1 MARVELRRWP
11 GHPDGFTR
19 AERLGGSY
27 ELYFPDPLVGREFDL
42 SDDVL
47 AVLEDAAGDLAR
59 LDATAAVLT
68 NSEALARLLLRA
80 EAVGSSQIEGLVV
93 GARRLL
99 KADVLRDRP
108 GNGPGDVTAEEV
120 LGAVDAM
127 TWVTESVHAG
137 DKLEVEHL
145 LEAHRRL
152 MAHSPTPE
160 FGGEIRYLQ
169 NWIGGRSPAEAY
181 YVPPPAQLIPEVLA
195 DLMTFVRE
203 SRLPVLAKTA
213 IAHAQFETIHPF
225 ADGNGRTG
233 RALIHLILRAD
244 GLVTRTVPPV
254 SLSLATHASD
264 YIEALTAFRYV
275 GRATT
280 AKART
285 AANPWLRMFAMACS
299 HATAEAARFEQTAA
313 DLKAA
318 WRERAAPV
326 RAGSAADL
334 LIEALPAAPVLTLAA
349 AAQLIDRSQQA
360 ANQGLARLVE
370 ANILRE
376 VTDGRRN
383 RVYEA
388 PELIDAFTLLERR
401 FASPAADTR
410 IEPPSRPVPSRPE
423 PTRHPH

>member
-1 MARVELRRWP
+1 MARLELHRWP

-27 ELYFPDPLVGREFDL
+27 EVYFPDPLAGREFDL

-99 KADVLRDRP
+99 KADVLRDRQR
-108 GNGPGDVTAEEV
+108 DVTAEEV

-127 TWVTESVHAG
+127 TWVTESVQAG
-137 DKLEVEHL
+137 ERLDVDHL

-152 MAHSPTPE
+152 MAQSPTPE

-169 NWIGGRSPAEAY
+169 NWIGGRSPAEAS
-181 YVPPPAQLIPEVLA
+181 YVPPPAQLVPELLT

-203 SRLPVLAKTA
+203 SRLPVLARTA

-233 RALIHLILRAD
+233 RALIHLILRAE
-244 GLVTRTVPPV
+244 GLVSRTVPPV
-254 SLSLATHASD
+254 SLSLATHAAEYVD
-264 YIEALTAFRYV
+264 ALTAFRFV

-285 AANPWLRMFAMACS
+285 AANPWLRMFAAACS

-313 DLKAA
+313 DLKAS
-318 WRERAAPV
+318 WRERATPV
-326 RAGSAADL
+326 RAGSATEL

-360 ANQGLARLVE
+360 ANQGLSRLV
-370 ANILRE
+370 ASGVLRE

-388 PELIDAFTLLERR
+388 PELIDAFTVLERR

-410 IEPPSRPVPSRPE
+410 IESPSRPVPSRPG
-423 PTRHPH
+423 PTRRRH

>member
-1 MARVELRRWP
+1 MARVELHRWP

-42 SDDVL
+42 DDEVL
-47 AVLEDAAGDLAR
+47 AALEDAAGDLAR

-99 KADVLRDRP
+99 KAEALREDSRHH
-108 GNGPGDVTAEEV
+108 DVTADEV

-127 TWVTESVHAG
+127 TWVTESVQTG

-160 FGGEIRYLQ
+160 YGGEVRFLQ

-181 YVPPPAQLIPEVLA
+181 YVPPPAQLVPELLA
-195 DLMTFVRE
+195 DLMAFVRE
-203 SRLPVLAKTA
+203 SRLPVLAKA
-213 IAHAQFETIHPF
+213 GIAHAQFETIHPC

-233 RALIHLILRAD
+233 RALIHLILRAE
-244 GLVTRTVPPV
+244 GLVERTVPPV
-254 SLSLATHASD
+254 SLSLATHATQ
-264 YIEALTAFRYV
+264 YIEALTAFRYT
-275 GRATT
+275 GKATNPR
-280 AKART
+280 ART
-285 AANPWLRMFAMACS
+285 AANRWLLMFAVACS
-299 HATAEAARFEQTAA
+299 HATAEAARFERTASE
-313 DLKAA
+313 LKSA

-334 LIEALPAAPVLTLAA
+334 LINTLPAAPILTLAA
-349 AAQLIDRSQQA
+349 AAKLIDRSQQA
-360 ANQGLARLVE
+360 ANQALSRLTAAGV
-370 ANILRE
+370 LRE
-376 VTDGRRN
+376 VTDARRN

-410 IEPPSRPVPSRPE
+410 IEPPSRPVPSAPRIG
-423 PTRHPH
+423 

>member
-1 MARVELRRWP
+1 MARVELHRWP
-11 GHPDGFTR
+11 GQPDGFTR

-27 ELYFPDPLVGREFDL
+27 ELYFPDPLVGRVFDL
-42 SDDVL
+42 SDEVL
-47 AVLEDAAGDLAR
+47 AALEDAAGDLGR

-99 KADVLRDRP
+99 KAEVLRERQR
-108 GNGPGDVTAEEV
+108 DVTADEV

-127 TWVTESVHAG
+127 TWVTESVQAG

-152 MAHSPTPE
+152 MAHSPNPDL
-160 FGGEIRYLQ
+160 GGEVRYLQ

-181 YVPPPAQLIPEVLA
+181 YVPPPAQLIPDLLA
-195 DLMTFVRE
+195 DLITFVRE

-233 RALIHLILRAD
+233 RALIHLILRAE
-244 GLVTRTVPPV
+244 GLVERTVPPV
-254 SLSLATHASD
+254 SLSLATHATQ
-264 YIEALTAFRYV
+264 YVEALTAFRHT
-275 GRATT
+275 GKPTSPR
-280 AKART
+280 ART
-285 AANPWLRMFAMACS
+285 AANQWLLMFATACS
-299 HATAEAARFEQTAA
+299 HATAEAARFEQATA
-313 DLKAA
+313 DLKIA

-326 RAGSAADL
+326 RAGSAVEL
-334 LIEALPAAPVLTLAA
+334 LIDTLPAAPVLTLAGA
-349 AAQLIDRSQQA
+349 ARLIDRSQQA
-360 ANQGLARLVE
+360 ANQALARLVE
-370 ANILRE
+370 ARVLRE

-423 PTRHPH
+423 PTHRAH

>member
-1 MARVELRRWP
+1 MARVELHRWP

-27 ELYFPDPLVGREFDL
+27 ELYFPDPLAGRTFDL
-42 SDDVL
+42 SDEVL
-47 AVLEDAAGDLAR
+47 AALEDAAGDLGR

-99 KADVLRDRP
+99 KAEVLRERQR
-108 GNGPGDVTAEEV
+108 DVTAEEV

-127 TWVTESVHAG
+127 TWATESVQAG

-152 MAHSPTPE
+152 MAHSPHPE
-160 FGGEIRYLQ
+160 LGGEVRYLQ

-181 YVPPPAQLIPEVLA
+181 YVPPPAQLVPELLA
-195 DLMTFVRE
+195 DLMAFVRE
-203 SRLPVLAKTA
+203 SPLPVLAKTA
-213 IAHAQFETIHPF
+213 IAHVQFETIHPF

-233 RALIHLILRAD
+233 RALIHLILRAE
-244 GLVTRTVPPV
+244 GLVQRTVPPV
-254 SLSLATHASD
+254 SLSLATHATQ
-264 YIEALTAFRYV
+264 YVEALTAFRHT
-275 GRATT
+275 GKPTSPR
-280 AKART
+280 ART
-285 AANPWLRMFAMACS
+285 AANQWLLMFAAACS
-299 HATAEAARFEQTAA
+299 HATAEAARFERAAA

-326 RAGSAADL
+326 RAGSAVEL
-334 LIEALPAAPVLTLAA
+334 LIETLPAAPVLTLAGA
-349 AAQLIDRSQQA
+349 ARLIDRSQQA
-360 ANQGLARLVE
+360 ANQALARLVE
-370 ANILRE
+370 ARVLRE
-376 VTDGRRN
+376 ITDGRRN

-410 IEPPSRPVPSRPE
+410 IEPPTRPVPPRPE
-423 PTRHPH
+423 PTHRAH

>member
-1 MARVELRRWP
+1 MARVELHRWP

-27 ELYFPDPLVGREFDL
+27 ELYFPDGLVGREFDL
-42 SDDVL
+42 SDEVL
-47 AVLEDAAGDLAR
+47 AALEDAAGDLAR

-99 KADVLRDRP
+99 KAEALR
-108 GNGPGDVTAEEV
+108 GNARHHDVTAEEV

-127 TWVTESVHAG
+127 TWVTESVQIG
-137 DKLEVEHL
+137 EKLEVEHL

-152 MAHSPTPE
+152 MAHSPNPE
-160 FGGEIRYLQ
+160 FGGEVRFLQ

-181 YVPPPAQLIPEVLA
+181 FVPPPAQLVPELLE
-195 DLMTFVRE
+195 DLMAFVRD
-203 SRLPVLAKTA
+203 SSLPVLAKTG

-233 RALIHLILRAD
+233 RALIHLILRAE
-244 GLVTRTVPPV
+244 GLVERTVPPV
-254 SLSLATHASD
+254 SLSLATHATQ
-264 YIEALTAFRYV
+264 YVEALTAFRHV
-275 GRATT
+275 GKATSPRA
-280 AKART
+280 RG
-285 AANPWLRMFAMACS
+285 AANEWLLMFATACS
-299 HATAEAARFEQTAA
+299 HATAEAARFERTAA
-313 DLKAA
+313 ELKAA
-318 WRERAAPV
+318 WRERTAPV
-326 RAGSAADL
+326 RAGSAVDL
-334 LIEALPAAPVLTLAA
+334 LIETLPAAPVLTLAA
-349 AAQLIDRSQQA
+349 AAELIGRSQQA
-360 ANQGLARLVE
+360 ANQGLARLTE
-370 ANILRE
+370 AGVLRE

-410 IEPPSRPVPSRPE
+410 IEPPSRPVPSMPS
-423 PTRHPH
+423 PTHRRS

>member
-1 MARVELRRWP
+1 MARVELHRWP

-27 ELYFPDPLVGREFDL
+27 ELYLPDPLTGREFDL
-42 SDDVL
+42 PDDVL
-47 AVLEDAAGDLAR
+47 ALLEDAAGDLAR

-80 EAVGSSQIEGLVV
+80 EAVGSSHIEGLVV

-99 KADVLRDRP
+99 KADVLRDRIR
-108 GNGPGDVTAEEV
+108 DVTAEEV

-127 TWVTESVHAG
+127 TWVTESVQAG
-137 DKLEVEHL
+137 ESLEVDHV

-160 FGGEIRYLQ
+160 YGGEIRYLQ

-181 YVPPPAQLIPEVLA
+181 YVPPPAQLIPDLLA

-254 SLSLATHASD
+254 SLALATHATEYVD
-264 YIEALTAFRYV
+264 ALTAFRYV
-275 GRATT
+275 GRPSI

-285 AANPWLRMFAMACS
+285 AANPWLRMFATACTY
-299 HATAEAARFEQTAA
+299 ATAEAARFERTTS
-313 DLKAA
+313 DLKTA
-318 WRERAAPV
+318 WRDRAAPL
-326 RAGSAADL
+326 RAGSAAEL

-349 AAQLIDRSQQA
+349 AARLIERSQQA
-360 ANQGLARLVE
+360 ANQGLTRLVE
-370 ANILRE
+370 AGVLRE
-376 VTDGRRN
+376 LTDGRRN

-410 IEPPSRPVPSRPE
+410 IEPPSRPVPARPE
-423 PTRHPH
+423 PTH

>member
-1 MARVELRRWP
+1 MARVELHRWP

-80 EAVGSSQIEGLVV
+80 EAVGSSHIEGLVV

-99 KADVLRDRP
+99 KADVLRERTR
-108 GNGPGDVTAEEV
+108 DVTAEEV

-127 TWVTESVHAG
+127 TWVTESVQAG

-145 LEAHRRL
+145 LEAHRLL
-152 MAHSPTPE
+152 MAQSPHSE
-160 FGGEIRYLQ
+160 YAGEIRYLQ

-181 YVPPPAQLIPEVLA
+181 YVPPPAQLIPELLE
-195 DLMTFVRE
+195 DLITFVRE
-203 SRLPVLAKTA
+203 SRLPVLAKAA

-233 RALIHLILRAD
+233 RALIHLILRAE

-254 SLSLATHASD
+254 SLSLATHATEYVD
-264 YIEALTAFRYV
+264 ALTAFRYV

-280 AKART
+280 PKARA
-285 AANPWLRMFAMACS
+285 AANPWLRMFAMACT
-299 HATAEAARFEQTAA
+299 HATAEAARFEQTAV

-326 RAGSAADL
+326 RAGSATEL
-334 LIEALPAAPVLTLAA
+334 LIDALPAAPVLTLAA

-370 ANILRE
+370 ARILRE

-410 IEPPSRPVPSRPE
+410 IEAPSRPVPSRPE
-423 PTRHPH
+423 PTHQ

>member
-1 MARVELRRWP
+1 MARVELHRWP

-27 ELYFPDPLVGREFDL
+27 ELYLPDPLVGREFDL

-47 AVLEDAAGDLAR
+47 ALLEDAAGDLAR

-80 EAVGSSQIEGLVV
+80 EAVGSSHIEGLVV

-99 KADVLRDRP
+99 KADVLRDRIS
-108 GNGPGDVTAEEV
+108 DVTAEEV

-127 TWVTESVHAG
+127 TWVTETVQAG
-137 DKLEVEHL
+137 DKLEVDHL

-152 MAHSPTPE
+152 MAQSPTPE
-160 FGGEIRYLQ
+160 YGGKIRYLQ

-181 YVPPPAQLIPEVLA
+181 YVPPPAQLIPELLA

-203 SRLPVLAKTA
+203 SALPVLAKTA

-244 GLVTRTVPPV
+244 GLSTRTVPPV
-254 SLSLATHASD
+254 SLSLATHASA
-264 YIEALTAFRYV
+264 YIEALTDFRYV

-280 AKART
+280 PKARA
-285 AANPWLRMFAMACS
+285 AANPWLRMFALACT

-313 DLKAA
+313 DLKAD
-318 WRERAAPV
+318 WRTRAAPV
-326 RAGSAADL
+326 RAGSAAEL

-370 ANILRE
+370 AGVLRE

-383 RVYEA
+383 RIYEA

-410 IEPPSRPVPSRPE
+410 IEPPSRPVPPRPG
-423 PTRHPH
+423 PTH

>member
-1 MARVELRRWP
+1 MARVELHRWP

-27 ELYFPDPLVGREFDL
+27 ELYFPDPLVGRVFDL
-42 SDDVL
+42 SDEAL
-47 AVLEDAAGDLAR
+47 AALEDAAGDLGR

-68 NSEALARLLLRA
+68 NSDALARLLLRA

-99 KADVLRDRP
+99 KAEVLRERSR
-108 GNGPGDVTAEEV
+108 DVTAEEV

-127 TWVTESVHAG
+127 TWVTESVQAG
-137 DKLEVEHL
+137 DKLEVEHI

-152 MAHSPTPE
+152 MAHSPTPDV
-160 FGGEIRYLQ
+160 GGEVRFLQ

-181 YVPPPAQLIPEVLA
+181 YVPPPAHLVPELLA

-203 SRLPVLAKTA
+203 SSLPVLAKTA

-244 GLVTRTVPPV
+244 GLVERTVPPV
-254 SLSLATHASD
+254 SLSLATHATQ
-264 YIEALTAFRYV
+264 YIDALTAFRYV
-275 GRATT
+275 GKPTSPRAR
-280 AKART
+280 A
-285 AANPWLRMFAMACS
+285 AANKWLLMFASACS
-299 HATAEAARFEQTAA
+299 HATAEAARFERAA
-313 DLKAA
+313 DDLKAA

-326 RAGSAADL
+326 RAGSAVEL
-334 LIEALPAAPVLTLAA
+334 LIETLPAAPVLTLAA
-349 AAQLIDRSQQA
+349 AARLIDRSQQA
-360 ANQGLARLVE
+360 ANQALTRLV
-370 ANILRE
+370 AARVLRE

-383 RVYEA
+383 RVYET

-410 IEPPSRPVPSRPE
+410 IEPPSRPVPPRPE
-423 PTRHPH
+423 PTRHTH

>member
-1 MARVELRRWP
+1 MARVELHRWP

-19 AERLGGSY
+19 AERLGGTY
-27 ELYFPDPLVGREFDL
+27 ELYLPDPLVGREFDL
-42 SDDVL
+42 SHDVL
-47 AVLEDAAGDLAR
+47 AALEDAAGDLAR

-80 EAVGSSQIEGLVV
+80 EAVGSSHIEGLVV

-99 KADVLRDRP
+99 KADVLRDRTH
-108 GNGPGDVTAEEV
+108 DVTAEEV

-127 TWVTESVHAG
+127 TWVTDSVQAG
-137 DKLEVEHL
+137 EKLEVDHL

-152 MAHSPTPE
+152 MAQSPTPE
-160 FGGEIRYLQ
+160 YGGEIRYLQ
-169 NWIGGRSPAEAY
+169 NWIGGPPPAEAY
-181 YVPPPAQLIPEVLA
+181 YVPPPAHLVPDLLA

-203 SRLPVLAKTA
+203 SPLPVLAKTA

-244 GLVTRTVPPV
+244 GLITRTVPPV
-254 SLSLATHASD
+254 SLSLATHASQ
-264 YIEALTAFRYV
+264 YVEALTDFRYV

-280 AKART
+280 AKARS

-299 HATAEAARFEQTAA
+299 HATAEAVRFEQTAA

-318 WRERAAPV
+318 WRERAAPI
-326 RAGSAADL
+326 RAGSATEL

-349 AAQLIDRSQQA
+349 AARLIDRSQQA

-370 ANILRE
+370 ARVLRE
-376 VTDGRRN
+376 LTDARRN

-410 IEPPSRPVPSRPE
+410 IEPPSRPVPSRPG
-423 PTRHPH
+423 PTRRR

>member
-1 MARVELRRWP
+1 MARAELHRWP

-27 ELYFPDPLVGREFDL
+27 ELYFPDPLVGRVFDL

-47 AVLEDAAGDLAR
+47 AALEDAAGDLGR

-99 KADVLRDRP
+99 KAEVLRERQR
-108 GNGPGDVTAEEV
+108 DVTAEEV

-127 TWVTESVHAG
+127 TWVTESVQAG
-137 DKLEVEHL
+137 DKLEVGHL

-152 MAHSPTPE
+152 MTHSPNPD
-160 FGGEIRYLQ
+160 FGGEVRYLQ

-181 YVPPPAQLIPEVLA
+181 YVPPPAQLIPELLT

-233 RALIHLILRAD
+233 RALIHLILRAE
-244 GLVTRTVPPV
+244 GLVERTVPPV
-254 SLSLATHASD
+254 SLSLATHATQ
-264 YIEALTAFRYV
+264 YVEALTAFRHT
-275 GRATT
+275 GKPTSPR
-280 AKART
+280 ART
-285 AANPWLRMFAMACS
+285 AANQWLLMFAAACS
-299 HATAEAARFEQTAA
+299 HATAEAARFERAAA
-313 DLKAA
+313 DLKTD

-326 RAGSAADL
+326 RAGSAVEL
-334 LIEALPAAPVLTLAA
+334 LIDTLPAAPVLTLAGA
-349 AAQLIDRSQQA
+349 ARLIDRSQQA
-360 ANQGLARLVE
+360 ANQALARLVE
-370 ANILRE
+370 ARILRE

-410 IEPPSRPVPSRPE
+410 IEPPTRPVPSRPE
-423 PTRHPH
+423 PTHRAH

>member
-1 MARVELRRWP
+1 MARVELHRWP

-27 ELYFPDPLVGREFDL
+27 ELYFPDPLVGRVFDL
-42 SDDVL
+42 SDEVL
-47 AVLEDAAGDLAR
+47 AALEDAAGDLGR

-99 KADVLRDRP
+99 KAEVLRERQL
-108 GNGPGDVTAEEV
+108 DVTAEEV

-127 TWVTESVHAG
+127 TWVTESVQAG

-152 MAHSPTPE
+152 MSHSPNPE
-160 FGGEIRYLQ
+160 LGGEVRYLQ

-181 YVPPPAQLIPEVLA
+181 YVPPPAQLIPELLA

-244 GLVTRTVPPV
+244 GLVERTVPPV
-254 SLSLATHASD
+254 SLSLATHATQ
-264 YIEALTAFRYV
+264 YVEALTAFRHT
-275 GRATT
+275 GKPTNPR
-280 AKART
+280 ART
-285 AANPWLRMFAMACS
+285 AANQWLLMFAAACS
-299 HATAEAARFEQTAA
+299 HATAEAARFERAAA
-313 DLKAA
+313 DLKTA

-326 RAGSAADL
+326 RAGSAVEL
-334 LIEALPAAPVLTLAA
+334 LIDTLPAAPVLTLAGA
-349 AAQLIDRSQQA
+349 ARLIDRSQQA
-360 ANQGLARLVE
+360 ANQALTRLVE
-370 ANILRE
+370 ARILRE

-423 PTRHPH
+423 PTHRAH

>member
-1 MARVELRRWP
+1 MARVELQRWP

-42 SDDVL
+42 SDEVL
-47 AVLEDAAGDLAR
+47 AALEDAAGDLGR

-99 KADVLRDRP
+99 KAEVLRERQR
-108 GNGPGDVTAEEV
+108 DVTAEEV

-127 TWVTESVHAG
+127 TWVTESVQAG
-137 DKLEVEHL
+137 DKLEVEHV

-152 MAHSPTPE
+152 MAHSPAPE

-181 YVPPPAQLIPEVLA
+181 YVPPPAQLVPELLA

-203 SRLPVLAKTA
+203 SSLPVLAKTA

-233 RALIHLILRAD
+233 RALIHLILRAE
-244 GLVTRTVPPV
+244 GLVERTVPPV
-254 SLSLATHASD
+254 SLSLATHATQYVD
-264 YIEALTAFRYV
+264 ALTTFRYT
-275 GRATT
+275 GKPTNRR
-280 AKART
+280 ART
-285 AANPWLRMFAMACS
+285 AANQWLLMFATACS

-326 RAGSAADL
+326 RAGSAVEL
-334 LIEALPAAPVLTLAA
+334 LIETLPAAPVLTLAA
-349 AAQLIDRSQQA
+349 AARLIDRSQQA
-360 ANQGLARLVE
+360 ANQALARLVE
-370 ANILRE
+370 TGILRE

-401 FASPAADTR
+401 FASPAADTM
-410 IEPPSRPVPSRPE
+410 IEPPSRPVPSRPR
-423 PTRHPH
+423 PTHRAH

>member
-1 MARVELRRWP
+1 MARVELHRWP

-42 SDDVL
+42 DDEVL
-47 AVLEDAAGDLAR
+47 AALEDAAGDLAR

-99 KADVLRDRP
+99 KAEVLRDDARHH
-108 GNGPGDVTAEEV
+108 DVTADEV

-127 TWVTESVHAG
+127 TWVTESVRTG
-137 DKLEVEHL
+137 DKLEVDHL

-160 FGGEIRYLQ
+160 YGGEVRFLQ

-181 YVPPPAQLIPEVLA
+181 YVPPPAQLVPDLLA

-203 SRLPVLAKTA
+203 SRLPVLAKA
-213 IAHAQFETIHPF
+213 GIAHAQFETIHPF

-233 RALIHLILRAD
+233 RALIHLVLRAE
-244 GLVTRTVPPV
+244 GLVERSVPPV
-254 SLSLATHASD
+254 SLSLATHATQ
-264 YIEALTAFRYV
+264 YVEALTAFRHT
-275 GRATT
+275 GRATSPR
-280 AKART
+280 ARS
-285 AANPWLRMFAMACS
+285 AANQWLLMFATACS
-299 HATAEAARFEQTAA
+299 HATAEAARFERTAA
-313 DLKAA
+313 DLKAE

-326 RAGSAADL
+326 RAGSAVDL
-334 LIEALPAAPVLTLAA
+334 LIETLPAAPVLTLAA
-349 AAQLIDRSQQA
+349 AAKLIDRSQQA
-360 ANQGLARLVE
+360 ANQALTRLTE
-370 ANILRE
+370 AAVLRE
-376 VTDGRRN
+376 ITDGRRN
-383 RVYEA
+383 RIYEA

-401 FASPAADTR
+401 FASPAADTL
-410 IEPPSRPVPSRPE
+410 IAAPSRPVPPTPR
-423 PTRHPH
+423 PTR

>member
-1 MARVELRRWP
+1 MARVELHRWP

-27 ELYFPDPLVGREFDL
+27 ELYFPDPLVGRVFDL
-42 SDDVL
+42 SDEVL
-47 AVLEDAAGDLAR
+47 AALEDAAGDLGR

-99 KADVLRDRP
+99 KAEVLRERQR
-108 GNGPGDVTAEEV
+108 DVTAEEV

-127 TWVTESVHAG
+127 TWVTESVQAG

-152 MAHSPTPE
+152 MSHSPNPE
-160 FGGEIRYLQ
+160 LGGEVRYLQ

-181 YVPPPAQLIPEVLA
+181 YVPPPAQLIPELLA

-244 GLVTRTVPPV
+244 GLVERSVPTV
-254 SLSLATHASD
+254 SLSLATHATQ
-264 YIEALTAFRYV
+264 YVEALTAFRHT
-275 GRATT
+275 GKPTNPR
-280 AKART
+280 ART
-285 AANPWLRMFAMACS
+285 AANQWLLMFAAACS
-299 HATAEAARFEQTAA
+299 HATAEAARFERGAA
-313 DLKAA
+313 DLKTA

-326 RAGSAADL
+326 RAGSAVEL
-334 LIEALPAAPVLTLAA
+334 LIDTLPAAPVLTLAGA
-349 AAQLIDRSQQA
+349 ARLIDRSQQA
-360 ANQGLARLVE
+360 ANQALARLVE
-370 ANILRE
+370 ARILRE

-423 PTRHPH
+423 PTHRAH

>member
-1 MARVELRRWP
+1 MARVELHRWP

-42 SDDVL
+42 DDEVL
-47 AVLEDAAGDLAR
+47 AALEDAAGDLAR

-99 KADVLRDRP
+99 KAEALRDDSRHH
-108 GNGPGDVTAEEV
+108 DVTADEV

-127 TWVTESVHAG
+127 TWVTESVQTG

-160 FGGEIRYLQ
+160 YGGDVRFLQ

-181 YVPPPAQLIPEVLA
+181 YVPPPAQLVPELLA
-195 DLMTFVRE
+195 DLMAFVRE
-203 SRLPVLAKTA
+203 SRLPVLAKA
-213 IAHAQFETIHPF
+213 GIAHAQFETIHPF

-233 RALIHLILRAD
+233 RALIHLILRAE
-244 GLVTRTVPPV
+244 GLVERTVPPV
-254 SLSLATHASD
+254 SLSLATHATQ
-264 YIEALTAFRYV
+264 YIEALTAYRYT
-275 GRATT
+275 GKSTNPR
-280 AKART
+280 ART
-285 AANPWLRMFAMACS
+285 AANRWLLMFAIACS
-299 HATAEAARFEQTAA
+299 HATAEAARFERTASE
-313 DLKAA
+313 LKAA

-334 LIEALPAAPVLTLAA
+334 LINTLPAAPVLTLAA
-349 AAQLIDRSQQA
+349 AAKLIDRSQQA
-360 ANQGLARLVE
+360 ANQALTRLTAAGV
-370 ANILRE
+370 LRE
-376 VTDGRRN
+376 VTDARRN

-410 IEPPSRPVPSRPE
+410 VEPPTRPVPSA
-423 PTRHPH
+423 PTQR

>member
-1 MARVELRRWP
+1 MARVELHRWP

-27 ELYFPDPLVGREFDL
+27 ELYIPDPLVGRQFDL
-42 SDDVL
+42 PDDVL

-80 EAVGSSQIEGLVV
+80 EAVGSSHIEGLVV

-99 KADVLRDRP
+99 RADVLRDRIR
-108 GNGPGDVTAEEV
+108 DVTAEEV

-127 TWVTESVHAG
+127 TWVTESVQAG
-137 DKLEVEHL
+137 DKLEVDHL

-152 MAHSPTPE
+152 LAQGPNPE
-160 FGGEIRYLQ
+160 YGGEIRYLQ

-181 YVPPPAQLIPEVLA
+181 YVPPPAQLLPDLLA

-203 SRLPVLAKTA
+203 SPLPVLAKAA

-233 RALIHLILRAD
+233 RALIQMILRAE
-244 GLVTRTVPPV
+244 GLITRTVPPV
-254 SLSLATHASD
+254 SLALATYASE
-264 YIEALTAFRYV
+264 YVEALTDFRHV
-275 GRATT
+275 GRPTT
-280 AKART
+280 AKARA
-285 AANPWLRMFAMACS
+285 AANPWLRMFALACS

-313 DLKAA
+313 DLKAE
-318 WRERAAPV
+318 WRNRAAPV
-326 RAGSAADL
+326 RAGSATDL
-334 LIEALPAAPVLTLAA
+334 LIEALPAAPFLTLAA
-349 AAQLIDRSQQA
+349 AARLIDRSQQA

-370 ANILRE
+370 AGVLRE

-383 RVYEA
+383 RIYEA
-388 PELIDAFTLLERR
+388 PELIDAFTWLERR

-410 IEPPSRPVPSRPE
+410 VAPPSRPVPARPE
-423 PTRHPH
+423 PTP

>member
-1 MARVELRRWP
+1 MARVELHRWP

-42 SDDVL
+42 SDEVL
-47 AVLEDAAGDLAR
+47 AALEDAAGDLGR

-99 KADVLRDRP
+99 KAEALRDSGRHH
-108 GNGPGDVTAEEV
+108 DVTAEEV

-127 TWVTESVHAG
+127 VWVTESVRIG
-137 DKLEVEHL
+137 DKLEVEHV

-152 MAHSPTPE
+152 MAHSPNPE
-160 FGGEIRYLQ
+160 FGGEVRYLQ

-181 YVPPPAQLIPEVLA
+181 YVPPPAHLVPELLA
-195 DLMTFVRE
+195 DLMTFIRE
-203 SRLPVLAKTA
+203 SPLPVLAKTG

-233 RALIHLILRAD
+233 RALIHLVLRAE
-244 GLVTRTVPPV
+244 GLVERSVPPV
-254 SLSLATHASD
+254 SLSLATHATQ
-264 YIEALTAFRYV
+264 YVEALTAFRHT
-275 GRATT
+275 GKATNARA
-280 AKART
+280 RS
-285 AANPWLRMFAMACS
+285 AANEWLLMFATACS
-299 HATAEAARFEQTAA
+299 HATAEAARFERTAA
-313 DLKAA
+313 DLKTA

-326 RAGSAADL
+326 RAGSAVDL
-334 LIEALPAAPVLTLAA
+334 LIETLPAAPVLTLAA
-349 AAQLIDRSQQA
+349 AAELIGRSQQA
-360 ANQGLARLVE
+360 ANQALARLTECAV
-370 ANILRE
+370 LRE
-376 VTDGRRN
+376 LTDGRRN

-401 FASPAADTR
+401 FASPASDTR
-410 IEPPSRPVPSRPE
+410 VESPNRPVPSAPARPAD
-423 PTRHPH
+423 

>member
-1 MARVELRRWP
+1 MRPAI
-11 GHPDGFTR
+11 
-19 AERLGGSY
+19 S
-27 ELYFPDPLVGREFDL
+27 
-42 SDDVL
+42 
-47 AVLEDAAGDLAR
+47 AR

-99 KADVLRDRP
+99 KAEVLRERQR
-108 GNGPGDVTAEEV
+108 DVTAEEV

-127 TWVTESVHAG
+127 TWVTESVQAG

-160 FGGEIRYLQ
+160 FGGEVRYLQ

-181 YVPPPAQLIPEVLA
+181 YVPPPAHLIPDLLA

-233 RALIHLILRAD
+233 RALIHLILRAE
-244 GLVTRTVPPV
+244 GLVDANRAAGVAVARDPRHAVRRGTDRLPARRQADHAARPHRRRTMAADVRRRVQSRDRGGRPLRADRGRPQDR
-254 SLSLATHASD
+254 LARA
-264 YIEALTAFRYV
+264 
-275 GRATT
+275 GRAGPGGLGR
-280 AKART
+280 RT
-285 AANPWLRMFAMACS
+285 ADR
-299 HATAEAARFEQTAA
+299 HA
-313 DLKAA
+313 
-318 WRERAAPV
+318 PG
-326 RAGSAADL
+326 RAGAHARG
-334 LIEALPAAPVLTLAA
+334 

-360 ANQGLARLVE
+360 ANQALARLVE
-370 ANILRE
+370 ARILRE

-423 PTRHPH
+423 PTHRAH

>member
-1 MARVELRRWP
+1 MARVELHRWP

-47 AVLEDAAGDLAR
+47 AALEDAAGDLAR

-108 GNGPGDVTAEEV
+108 TSGPGDVTAEEV

-127 TWVTESVHAG
+127 TWVTESVQAG
-137 DKLEVEHL
+137 DKLEVDHL

-152 MAHSPTPE
+152 MAQSPTPE
-160 FGGEIRYLQ
+160 FGGEVRYLQ

-181 YVPPPAQLIPEVLA
+181 YVPPPAQLLPDLLA
-195 DLMTFVRE
+195 DLMAFVRQ
-203 SRLPVLAKTA
+203 SRLPVLAKSA

-244 GLVTRTVPPV
+244 GLITRTVPPV
-254 SLSLATHASD
+254 SLSLATHATQ
-264 YIEALTAFRYV
+264 YIDALTAFRYV

-280 AKART
+280 VKARS
-285 AANPWLRMFAMACS
+285 AANPWLQMFAMACS
-299 HATAEAARFEQTAA
+299 
-313 DLKAA
+313 
-318 WRERAAPV
+318 
-326 RAGSAADL
+326 SALMSVL
-334 LIEALPAAPVLTLAA
+334 LSTSNSNWG
-349 AAQLIDRSQQA
+349 QLR
-360 ANQGLARLVE
+360 
-370 ANILRE
+370 
-376 VTDGRRN
+376 T
-383 RVYEA
+383 
-388 PELIDAFTLLERR
+388 P
-401 FASPAADTR
+401 
-410 IEPPSRPVPSRPE
+410 
-423 PTRHPH
+423 

>member
-1 MARVELRRWP
+1 MARVELHRWP
-11 GHPDGFTR
+11 GQPDGFTR

-27 ELYFPDPLVGREFDL
+27 ELYFPDPLVGREFEL
-42 SDDVL
+42 SDEVL
-47 AVLEDAAGDLAR
+47 AALEDAAGDLAR

-99 KADVLRDRP
+99 KAEALRGKHR
-108 GNGPGDVTAEEV
+108 DVTAEEV

-127 TWVTESVHAG
+127 VWVTESVQVG

-160 FGGEIRYLQ
+160 YGGEVRYLQ

-181 YVPPPAQLIPEVLA
+181 YVPPPAQLVPELLD
-195 DLMTFVRE
+195 DLMAFVRE
-203 SRLPVLAKTA
+203 SHLPVLAKA
-213 IAHAQFETIHPF
+213 GIAHAQFETIHPF

-233 RALIHLILRAD
+233 RALIHLILRAE
-244 GLVTRTVPPV
+244 GIVERSVPPV
-254 SLSLATHASD
+254 SLSLATHASQ
-264 YIEALTAFRYV
+264 YVEALTAFRHT
-275 GRATT
+275 GKATNQRA
-280 AKART
+280 KV
-285 AANPWLRMFAMACS
+285 AANEWLLMFATACS
-299 HATAEAARFEQTAA
+299 HATGEAARFERTAA
-313 DLKAA
+313 ELKTA
-318 WRERAAPV
+318 WRERAKPV
-326 RAGSAADL
+326 RAGSAVDL
-334 LIEALPAAPVLTLAA
+334 LIETLPAAPVLTLAA
-349 AAQLIDRSQQA
+349 AAELIGRSQQA
-360 ANQGLARLVE
+360 ANQALTRLTSAGV
-370 ANILRE
+370 LRE

-410 IEPPSRPVPSRPE
+410 IEPPSRPVPSMPS
-423 PTRHPH
+423 PTHQRS

>member
-1 MARVELRRWP
+1 M
-11 GHPDGFTR
+11 
-19 AERLGGSY
+19 
-27 ELYFPDPLVGREFDL
+27 
-42 SDDVL
+42 L
-47 AVLEDAAGDLAR
+47 AALEDAAGDLAR

-99 KADVLRDRP
+99 KAEALRDNARHH
-108 GNGPGDVTAEEV
+108 DVTAEEV

-127 TWVTESVHAG
+127 MWVTGSVQIG

-152 MAHSPTPE
+152 MAHSPHRE
-160 FGGEIRYLQ
+160 FGGEVRYLQ

-181 YVPPPAQLIPEVLA
+181 YVPPPAQVVPELLA
-195 DLMTFVRE
+195 DLMTFIRE
-203 SRLPVLAKTA
+203 SPLPVLAKTG

-233 RALIHLILRAD
+233 RALIHLVLRAE
-244 GLVTRTVPPV
+244 GLVERSVPPV
-254 SLSLATHASD
+254 SLSLATHATQ
-264 YIEALTAFRYV
+264 YIEALTAFRHT
-275 GRATT
+275 GKATNPRA
-280 AKART
+280 RR
-285 AANPWLRMFAMACS
+285 AANEWLLMFATACS
-299 HATAEAARFEQTAA
+299 HATAEAARFERTAA
-313 DLKAA
+313 DLKVA

-326 RAGSAADL
+326 RAGSAVDL
-334 LIEALPAAPVLTLAA
+334 LIETLPAAPVLTLTAA
-349 AAQLIDRSQQA
+349 AELIGRSQQA
-360 ANQGLARLVE
+360 ANQALTRLTE
-370 ANILRE
+370 AAVLRE
-376 VTDGRRN
+376 ITDGRRN

-410 IEPPSRPVPSRPE
+410 IEAPSRPVPSVPR
-423 PTRHPH
+423 PTR

>member
-1 MARVELRRWP
+1 MELHRWP

-27 ELYFPDPLVGREFDL
+27 ELYLPDPLVGREFDL
-42 SDDVL
+42 DDEVL
-47 AVLEDAAGDLAR
+47 AALEDAAGDLAR

-99 KADVLRDRP
+99 KAEALREDSRHH
-108 GNGPGDVTAEEV
+108 DVTADEV

-127 TWVTESVHAG
+127 TWVTESVATG

-152 MAHSPTPE
+152 MAHSPMPE
-160 FGGEIRYLQ
+160 YGGEVRFLQ

-181 YVPPPAQLIPEVLA
+181 YVPPPAQLVPELLA
-195 DLMTFVRE
+195 DLMAFVRE
-203 SRLPVLAKTA
+203 SRLPVLAKA
-213 IAHAQFETIHPF
+213 GIAHAQFETIHPF

-233 RALIHLILRAD
+233 RALIHLILRAE
-244 GLVTRTVPPV
+244 GLVERTVPPV
-254 SLSLATHASD
+254 SLSLATHATQ
-264 YIEALTAFRYV
+264 YIEALTAFRYT
-275 GRATT
+275 GKATNPR
-280 AKART
+280 ART
-285 AANPWLRMFAMACS
+285 AANRWLLMFAIACS
-299 HATAEAARFEQTAA
+299 HATAEAARFERTASE
-313 DLKAA
+313 LKSA

-334 LIEALPAAPVLTLAA
+334 LINTLPAAPVLTLAA
-349 AAQLIDRSQQA
+349 AAKLIDRSQQA
-360 ANQGLARLVE
+360 ANQALTRLTAAGV
-370 ANILRE
+370 LRE
-376 VTDGRRN
+376 VTDARRN

-410 IEPPSRPVPSRPE
+410 IEPPSRPVPSAPKIG
-423 PTRHPH
+423 

>member
-1 MARVELRRWP
+1 MARVELHRWP

-42 SDDVL
+42 SDEVL
-47 AVLEDAAGDLAR
+47 AALEDAAGDLAR

-99 KADVLRDRP
+99 KAEALR
-108 GNGPGDVTAEEV
+108 GNTRHHDVTAEEV

-127 TWVTESVHAG
+127 VWVTESVRIG

-152 MAHSPTPE
+152 MAHSPNPE
-160 FGGEIRYLQ
+160 FGGEVRYLQ

-181 YVPPPAQLIPEVLA
+181 YVPPPAQLVPELLE
-195 DLMTFVRE
+195 DLMAFVRE
-203 SRLPVLAKTA
+203 SPLPVLAKTG
-213 IAHAQFETIHPF
+213 IAHAQFETVHPF

-233 RALIHLILRAD
+233 RALIHLILRAE
-244 GLVTRTVPPV
+244 GLVERSVPPV
-254 SLSLATHASD
+254 SLSLATHATQ
-264 YIEALTAFRYV
+264 YVEALTAFRHTGKV
-275 GRATT
+275 ANHRA
-280 AKART
+280 RV
-285 AANPWLRMFAMACS
+285 AANEWLLMFATACS
-299 HATAEAARFEQTAA
+299 HATAEAARFERTAA
-313 DLKAA
+313 ELKTA
-318 WRERAAPV
+318 WRERTKPV
-326 RAGSAADL
+326 RAGSAVDL
-334 LIEALPAAPVLTLAA
+334 LIETLPAAPVLTLTAA
-349 AAQLIDRSQQA
+349 AELIGRSQQA
-360 ANQGLARLVE
+360 ANQALARLTTAGV
-370 ANILRE
+370 LRE

-410 IEPPSRPVPSRPE
+410 VEPPSRPVPSAPRP
-423 PTRHPH
+423 TH

>member
-1 MARVELRRWP
+1 MARVELHRWP

-42 SDDVL
+42 SDEVL
-47 AVLEDAAGDLAR
+47 AALEDAAGDLGR

-99 KADVLRDRP
+99 KAEVLRDRP
-108 GNGPGDVTAEEV
+108 RDVTAEEV

-127 TWVTESVHAG
+127 TWVTESVQAG
-137 DKLEVEHL
+137 DKLEVDHL

-152 MAHSPTPE
+152 MAHSPAPE
-160 FGGEIRYLQ
+160 VGGQVRYLQ

-181 YVPPPAQLIPEVLA
+181 YVPPPAQLVPELLA

-203 SRLPVLAKTA
+203 SGLPVLAKTA

-233 RALIHLILRAD
+233 RALIHLILRAE
-244 GLVTRTVPPV
+244 GLVERTVPPV
-254 SLSLATHASD
+254 SLSLATHATQ
-264 YIEALTAFRYV
+264 YVEALTTYRYT
-275 GRATT
+275 GKPTSRR
-280 AKART
+280 ART
-285 AANPWLRMFAMACS
+285 AANQWLLMFATACS

-313 DLKAA
+313 DLKAD

-326 RAGSAADL
+326 RAGSAVEL
-334 LIEALPAAPVLTLAA
+334 LIDTLPAAPVLTLAA
-349 AAQLIDRSQQA
+349 AARLIDRSQQA
-360 ANQGLARLVE
+360 ANQALARLVE
-370 ANILRE
+370 TGVLRE

-410 IEPPSRPVPSRPE
+410 IEPPSRPVPSRPP
-423 PTRHPH
+423 PTHRAH